1 MNKVET
7 HAQTDTAVYTI
18 DGRKV
23 AERWQEGTLPRG
35 IYIVGGR
42 KVIVK

>member
-1 MNKVET
+1 MKVET
-7 HAQTDTAVYTI
+7 HSQTNTAVYTI